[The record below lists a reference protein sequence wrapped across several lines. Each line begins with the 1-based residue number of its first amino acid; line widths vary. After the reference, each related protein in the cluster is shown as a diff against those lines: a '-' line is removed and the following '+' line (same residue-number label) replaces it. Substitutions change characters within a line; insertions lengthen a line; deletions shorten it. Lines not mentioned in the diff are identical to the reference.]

1 MPKRLLALLE
11 VAGFLPAWN
20 DMSLILVLEHTDDEE
35 LSSQWE
41 DAYFGDDEVCPLAII
56 ECLTVSDSM
65 QVAQALNAKAVVLRL
80 TAGSQEAGFL
90 APFCPI
96 SKFPTVI
103 LIKCA

>member
-1 MPKRLLALLE
+1 
-11 VAGFLPAWN
+11 
-20 DMSLILVLEHTDDEE
+20 MSLILGLQHTDDEE

-41 DAYFGDDEVCPLAII
+41 DAYFGDDEVLPLATI
-56 ECLTVSDSM
+56 ECPAVSDSM

-90 APFCPI
+90 TPFCPI